1 MTKCWSEGE
10 LRAYLDRELSTED
23 MQSVAA
29 HLGECTECDNLCTE
43 LAGRAA
49 HVSALME
56 LLPEWEGAELRR
68 PARPA
73 VVPVSK
79 PRHSW
84 AEHGW
89 VEHSWVEHSWVGA
102 AVALAAGLALAAYL
116 MPKPAPQ
123 VAEIRSTPVSPAI
136 VPQAATATLALAP
149 DVAGEPAPGL
159 VPVARVRRARKSTPD
174 REYFIA
180 LDDEPFE
187 SGVIMRMDVKPG
199 NVQADVV
206 FGPDGRAHAFRLV
219 NAPLQRY

>member
-1 MTKCWSEGE
+1 MTKCWLEGE
-10 LRAYLDRELSTED
+10 LRAYLDRELSTGD
-23 MQSVAA
+23 MQQVAA
-29 HLGECTECDNLCTE
+29 HLAECTACDCLCTE

-56 LLPEWEGAELRR
+56 LLPEWEGATARR
-68 PARPA
+68 TALPA
-73 VVPVSK
+73 VASLPK
-79 PRHSW
+79 PQQH
-84 AEHGW
+84 A
-89 VEHSWVEHSWVGA
+89 WVGI

-123 VAEIRSTPVSPAI
+123 IAALRPVPVTPAT
-136 VPQAATATLALAP
+136 VPQATTAELALVPEA
-149 DVAGEPAPGL
+149 AGEPAPR
-159 VPVARVRRARKSTPD
+159 RVRRVRKAVPD

-219 NAPLQRY
+219 NAVQRY